1 MRIVKKREK
10 KKNKNY
16 TGHTY
21 RARDTFRPPFRWNKS
36 KLRGRVFP
44 AATLQS
50 GKPSV
55 KSIDKASSRSAPSG
69 EAALRCKSHVFA
81 QQHEA
86 LKHAITSNS
95 RRTIKFISKLKKGKK
110 KKTGTREEKQAT
122 NLPFTGSFHSVCFI
136 RDVQNVLQVLFF
148 SSRVSVIFF
157 SLSLSGEVGICA
169 VCGVNLKGG
178 GGGRALVVTADISH
192 PVLNHWMPE
201 SSHSHPV
208 WSSRLTSLE
217 ICVLGPVKS
226 SVSYS
231 WHIFFNK
238 RSTLQSSP
246 LKIMCHMLTMWGCL

>member
-110 KKTGTREEKQAT
+110 EKTGTREEKQAT

-178 GGGRALVVTADISH
+178 RPAERLLWQRIYRIRCSTIECQRVAIHTQSDQAD
-192 PVLNHWMPE
+192 
-201 SSHSHPV
+201 
-208 WSSRLTSLE
+208 
-217 ICVLGPVKS
+217 
-226 SVSYS
+226 
-231 WHIFFNK
+231 
-238 RSTLQSSP
+238 
-246 LKIMCHMLTMWGCL
+246 

>member
-1 MRIVKKREK
+1 MRIVK

-136 RDVQNVLQVLFF
+136 RDAQNVLQVLFF
-148 SSRVSVIFF
+148 PSRVSVIFF
-157 SLSLSGEVGICA
+157 LSLFPERSGFALYVA
-169 VCGVNLKGG
+169 STWGG
-178 GGGRALVVTADISH
+178 GAAERLLWQRIYRIRCSTIECQKVAIHTQSDQAD
-192 PVLNHWMPE
+192 
-201 SSHSHPV
+201 
-208 WSSRLTSLE
+208 
-217 ICVLGPVKS
+217 
-226 SVSYS
+226 
-231 WHIFFNK
+231 
-238 RSTLQSSP
+238 
-246 LKIMCHMLTMWGCL
+246 

>member
-148 SSRVSVIFF
+148 FLACECDFFF
-157 SLSLSGEVGICA
+157 SLSFRRGRDLRCMWRQPE
-169 VCGVNLKGG
+169 GG
-178 GGGRALVVTADISH
+178 AAGRALVVTADISH

-231 WHIFFNK
+231 WHIFLNK

>member
-1 MRIVKKREK
+1 M
-10 KKNKNY
+10 
-16 TGHTY
+16 
-21 RARDTFRPPFRWNKS
+21 
-36 KLRGRVFP
+36 RGRVFP

-110 KKTGTREEKQAT
+110 KSTGTREEKQAT

-136 RDVQNVLQVLFF
+136 RDAQNVLQVLFF

-157 SLSLSGEVGICA
+157 SLSFRRGRDLRCMWRQPEGGAQSACCDSGYIASGA
-169 VCGVNLKGG
+169 Q
-178 GGGRALVVTADISH
+178 
-192 PVLNHWMPE
+192 PLNA
-201 SSHSHPV
+201 
-208 WSSRLTSLE
+208 R
-217 ICVLGPVKS
+217 K
-226 SVSYS
+226 
-231 WHIFFNK
+231 
-238 RSTLQSSP
+238 
-246 LKIMCHMLTMWGCL
+246 